1 MIFIE
6 WLSDGIVLV
15 GDGFRSMVMFSFDRS
30 EASNG
35 ENKELKEKMNWSQR
49 QTKPYFFLT

>member
-15 GDGFRSMVMFSFDRS
+15 GDGFRSMVMYSFDQS

-35 ENKELKEKMNWSQR
+35 ENKKLKEKMNWSQR
-49 QTKPYFFLT
+49 QTKPYFLT